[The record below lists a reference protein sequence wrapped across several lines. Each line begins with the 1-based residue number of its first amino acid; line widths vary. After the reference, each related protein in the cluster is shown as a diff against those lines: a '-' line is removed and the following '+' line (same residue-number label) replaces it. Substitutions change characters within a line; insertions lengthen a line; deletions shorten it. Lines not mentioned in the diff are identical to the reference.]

1 MADTLEQTI
10 AREREN
16 LTEKRKEILAKQ
28 KELDKQLAE
37 LDREF
42 TAVAAYEAA
51 KKGRSITIGGAATGS
66 RAPRGQRQQQ
76 IIDILRKNPSGVGRA
91 DILEALGVKG
101 DKSGEQSVSNALNN
115 MKKAGKVKAAD
126 GKYLSA

>member
-42 TAVAAYEAA
+42 TTVAAYEAA
-51 KKGRSITIGGAATGS
+51 KKVDQLLSAVLPQVPAHH
-66 RAPRGQRQQQ
+66 
-76 IIDILRKNPSGVGRA
+76 
-91 DILEALGVKG
+91 
-101 DKSGEQSVSNALNN
+101 
-115 MKKAGKVKAAD
+115 AGKD
-126 GKYLSA
+126 NNRSLTFSGKTPVASDVLTS